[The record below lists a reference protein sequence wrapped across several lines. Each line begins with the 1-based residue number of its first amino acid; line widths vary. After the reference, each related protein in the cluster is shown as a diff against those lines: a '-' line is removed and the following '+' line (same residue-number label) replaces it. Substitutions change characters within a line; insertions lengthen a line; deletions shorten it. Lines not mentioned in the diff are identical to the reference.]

1 MTAQDEGHSD
11 FRKHLIRYGGDAY
24 CEVIEKASGCYV
36 WDAKGNKILDFTS
49 GQMCATVGHNHPNIV
64 AAIKKCC
71 DTALHL
77 FSGMIPRSVVQLAEA
92 LAKIAPKPL
101 NKSLFVNTGSESN
114 EAAIKMAKLATGG
127 FEVLG
132 LGGSWHGVTGNASS
146 VSFASDRKGY
156 GPGMPGTFVL
166 PEPNAYRCPIKH
178 CKDRCDRTCLKVG
191 FDLYDAQSTGAR
203 AAVIAE
209 PVISAGGVIV
219 PPDGYF
225 DALQQE
231 AHKRGML
238 LIFDEAQTAFGR
250 LGHWFAASHLG
261 VTPDIMTVSKTLGGG
276 IPLAGVIT
284 TDAIEETCHRRGF
297 SFYTSHVSDPLPS
310 SVGLAVLET
319 IDKEQLLARSRAMG
333 EYLAAS
339 LNDLQRRHQEIGDV
353 RGMGLLR
360 GIELVKDRETRE
372 PHHELGALTTERCL
386 ELGLSM
392 NIRRRPERGSVWRI
406 APPLTV
412 ARGDIDLAMTIFD
425 RALTEMK
432 SKIAGR
438 RQSGTIAQKPEKTN
452 SSQSIS

>member
-1 MTAQDEGHSD
+1 
-11 FRKHLIRYGGDAY
+11 
-24 CEVIEKASGCYV
+24 
-36 WDAKGNKILDFTS
+36 
-49 GQMCATVGHNHPNIV
+49 
-64 AAIKKCC
+64 
-71 DTALHL
+71 
-77 FSGMIPRSVVQLAEA
+77 
-92 LAKIAPKPL
+92 
-101 NKSLFVNTGSESN
+101 
-114 EAAIKMAKLATGG
+114 
-127 FEVLG
+127 
-132 LGGSWHGVTGNASS
+132 
-146 VSFASDRKGY
+146 
-156 GPGMPGTFVL
+156 MPGTFVL

-225 DALQQE
+225 DSLQQE

-392 NIRRRPERGSVWRI
+392 NIGRRPERGSVWRI

-438 RQSGTIAQKPEKTN
+438 RQSGTIAQEPEKTN